1 MNNLKLVYKKDTNT
15 KFQKNEAAL
24 YPHMG
29 KAPLRIIFAWFTS
42 DDSIDCLILKRVRKF
57 IIRMKLE
64 KDYNFYDENLMKRV
78 FNDK

>member
-1 MNNLKLVYKKDTNT
+1 
-15 KFQKNEAAL
+15 
-24 YPHMG
+24 MG